1 MPTKRHTPEQV
12 INQLHE
18 AEGAMAQGST
28 VVEAGSQIRVTRK
41 TSYRWRD
48 EYGSIR
54 KWLGRV
60 GAKTLYIEP
69 GSPWDNSYAE
79 SFNGRLRDDL
89 LDREISYISKE
100 VQVLTE
106 Q

>member
-1 MPTKRHTPEQV
+1 MPTKRPTPEQV
-12 INQLHE
+12 INSLHE

-48 EYGSIR
+48 EYGSTW

-69 GSPWDNSYAE
+69 DHR
-79 SFNGRLRDDL
+79 GRTATWKA
-89 LDREISYISKE
+89 S
-100 VQVLTE
+100 TE
-106 Q
+106 G